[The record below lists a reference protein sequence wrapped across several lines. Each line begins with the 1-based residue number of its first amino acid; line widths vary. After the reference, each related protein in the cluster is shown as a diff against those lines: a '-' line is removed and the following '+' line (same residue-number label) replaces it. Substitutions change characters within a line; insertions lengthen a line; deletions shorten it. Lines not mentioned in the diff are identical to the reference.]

1 MELAATILCVVCSF
15 ILSANLIFCSTAS
28 LETDRMA
35 LFTFKGGISSDPL
48 GALSS
53 WNRTLHLCEWKGVR
67 CGRRHKRVT
76 VLDLSGQQVE
86 GSISPA
92 ISNLSFLREIHL
104 QENSFSGQIPQEISR
119 LFRLSHLNMSY
130 NLLGGHVPVNLTR
143 CSNLI
148 VIDLEDNQLTGKIPE
163 ELSTLSKLL
172 WLNLKT
178 NDITGRIPPS
188 LGNLSSLT
196 HLVLMENNLEGSIP
210 DAITRIEGLEYFD
223 LSLNK
228 LSGTVP
234 PSLYN
239 VSSIKVIAMTG
250 NQLYG
255 SLPSNIGLFLPN
267 LQHILLADN
276 QFTGRFPESLSNA
289 SRLKMLNFAM
299 NNFTGPM
306 PANLGSL
313 VYLQRLG
320 VWGNQLGTG
329 KDDDLGFITSLTNC
343 SHLTLLVARQN
354 RFGGV
359 LPRSIVNLSTQLRIL
374 SLGHN
379 QIVGSIP
386 SQIGNLFNLQ
396 ILSLG
401 FNNITGTIPDSIG
414 NLTQLSQLGL
424 GQNNLQG
431 SIPSTLGN
439 CQNLTL
445 LMLAQN
451 NLNGTI
457 PKEVICLSSLP
468 KLPNPSQNSLP
479 GYLPWEVSYSDK
491 LGMLDVSENKLSG
504 EIPITL
510 GKCQTLAEL
519 YMQGNKFEGTIPP
532 FFSSLTAIEVLDLSN
547 NNFSGNIPNY
557 LQGFHSLTYL
567 NLSFNNLEGE
577 VPKQGIFRDASAFS
591 VIGNDNLCGGI
602 PKLQLPACPILANE
616 KQEKSLVSR
625 VIIPIMSSALC
636 LIFLLCSIF
645 ALYWIRNSR
654 KKPSPTSSM
663 DGRHLKVSYAELFE
677 ATDGFSSANLIGAGS
692 YGSVYKGILGPD
704 ENVVAVKVFNL
715 QLRRSSKS
723 FMAECEALRNIRHR
737 NLVKIITCC
746 SSIDFRG
753 NDFKALVFELMK
765 NGSLEKWLH
774 PKMNRQRRL
783 NHLNFIKRL
792 NIAID
797 VASALDYLHHHCHMP
812 IAHCDLKP
820 GNILLDEDMN
830 AHVADFGL
838 ARFHSRIVPE
848 SSKEQSST
856 IGLKGT
862 IGYIAPEYGTGGRV
876 SMEGDV
882 YSFGILLLEIFTGK
896 RPIDDMFK
904 DGLTLHKFV
913 ETALPE
919 RQMEVVDPLLLK
931 DEEERAT
938 SSAGND
944 GDKISRLQECLTSI
958 LRIGVVCS
966 AESPRE
972 RMEMGDVAKEMNV
985 IRDIYLAVRIQGERR
1000 NRVSLLG
1007 EGPSYFSNS
1016 NLTRCMD
1023 LLAIDFNYN
1032 KLTGKIPEELSTLPK
1047 LFWLN
1052 LNVNDITGQIPPS
1065 LGNISSHTLL
1075 SLNRNHLEGS
1085 IPDTITQIESLK
1097 YLILYTNNLSG
1108 MVPPSLYNLSSNE
1121 IIELTDNLLYGT
1133 LPPDMGVFVP
1143 NIQGLY
1149 LGQNLFGGRIPVS
1162 LSNASQLNSLDLD
1175 ANYLIGS
1182 VPVNPGNLKNLELL
1196 NIWGNQLGA
1205 GKEDDLG
1212 FITSLTNCSHLRT
1225 LDASING
1232 FGGVLP
1238 RSIVNLSTELSFLA
1252 TGQNQIVGSI
1262 PSQIRNLFNLQSFG
1276 LEVNFTTA
1284 IDAHDLSIN
1293 NFSGKIPKYLETFQF
1308 LKYLNLS
1315 FNNLEGEVPKQGIFR
1330 NASAILVIGNDNLC
1344 GGIPELHLPA
1354 CPIPAKR
1361 KQRKSAVSRVISST
1375 LCLIFLLCVIAAL
1388 YWIRNSRKKPS
1399 HTSTMEGQLLKV
1411 SFPELFKATDGFSPA
1426 NLIGTGTYGSVY
1438 KGILG
1443 PDENVIAV
1451 KVRNLQLRRASKSFM
1466 AECEAL
1472 RNIRHRNLVKII
1484 TSCSSMDFSGND
1496 FKALVFEFMPNGS
1509 LEKWLHLNMNRQHQ
1523 LNSLNFIKRLNI
1535 AIDVASALDYL
1546 HHHYHMPISH
1556 CDLKPSNILLDED
1569 MNAHVGDFGLAR
1581 FQSRIVHNASNNQS
1595 NTIGLKGTIGY
1606 IAPEYGTGGHVSVEG
1621 DVYRFGIL
1629 LLEIFTGKSPTDDM
1643 FKDGLTLHKFAEMAL
1658 LEQLIE
1664 IVNLLLLLEDEEERA
1679 TTSARNGRD
1688 KISRFHECLM
1698 SILRIGVVCS
1708 AESPRERMKMGDVV
1722 KEMNVIR
1729 DIYLGVRI
1737 QGERRNIGDG
1747 PSHLSNY

>member
-1 MELAATILCVVCSF
+1 MNDIENKKFVYLLGTRRTPAQMELLATILCLVCSF
-15 ILSANLIFCSTAS
+15 ILSANLIFSSTAS
-28 LETDRMA
+28 LLGNETDQMA
-35 LFTFKGGISSDPL
+35 LFAFKRGIRNVPL

-53 WNRTLHLCEWKGVR
+53 WDDTLHFCEWEGVN
-67 CGRRHKRVT
+67 CGRWHKRVT
-76 VLDLSGQQVE
+76 VLDLRGQQLE

-92 ISNLSFLREIHL
+92 ISNLTFLREIHL
-104 QENSFSGQIPQEISR
+104 QENSFNGQIPQEIGR
-119 LFRLSHLNMSY
+119 LFKLRHLNMSH
-130 NLLGGHVPVNLTR
+130 NSLGGHVPVNITR
-143 CSNLI
+143 CSNLL
-148 VIDLEDNQLTGKIPE
+148 VIHLAYNQLTGKIPE

-172 WLNLKT
+172 LLNLGF
-178 NDITGRIPPS
+178 NSITGLIPSS
-188 LGNLSSLT
+188 LGNLSALT
-196 HLVLMENNLEGSIP
+196 HLSLMENNLEGSIP

-228 LSGTVP
+228 LS
-234 PSLYN
+234 
-239 VSSIKVIAMTG
+239 
-250 NQLYG
+250 
-255 SLPSNIGLFLPN
+255 
-267 LQHILLADN
+267 DN

-320 VWGNQLGTG
+320 IWGNQLGTG

-359 LPRSIVNLSTQLRIL
+359 LPRSIVNLSTELRIL
-374 SLGHN
+374 SLEQN

-424 GQNNLQG
+424 EQNNLQG

-457 PKEVICLSSLP
+457 PKEVICLSSFP

-504 EIPITL
+504 EIPIL

-519 YMQGNKFEGTIPP
+519 YMQGNKFEGTNPP
-532 FFSSLTAIEVLDLSN
+532 FFSLTAIEVLDLSN

-557 LQGFHSLTYL
+557 RQFLSLTYL

-602 PKLQLPACPILANE
+602 PELQLPACPILANE

-625 VIIPIMSSALC
+625 VIILIMSSALC

-774 PKMNRQRRL
+774 PNMNRQRRL

-882 YSFGILLLEIFTGK
+882 YSFGILLLEIFTRK
-896 RPIDDMFK
+896 CPTDDMFK

-913 ETALPE
+913 EKALLE

-938 SSAGND
+938 SSAGTD
-944 GDKISRLQECLTSI
+944 GDKISLLQECLMSI

-972 RMEMGDVAKEMNV
+972 RMKMGDVANEMNA

-1007 EGPSYFSNS
+1007 EGPSY
-1016 NLTRCMD
+1016 
-1023 LLAIDFNYN
+1023 
-1032 KLTGKIPEELSTLPK
+1032 
-1047 LFWLN
+1047 
-1052 LNVNDITGQIPPS
+1052 
-1065 LGNISSHTLL
+1065 
-1075 SLNRNHLEGS
+1075 
-1085 IPDTITQIESLK
+1085 
-1097 YLILYTNNLSG
+1097 
-1108 MVPPSLYNLSSNE
+1108 
-1121 IIELTDNLLYGT
+1121 
-1133 LPPDMGVFVP
+1133 
-1143 NIQGLY
+1143 
-1149 LGQNLFGGRIPVS
+1149 
-1162 LSNASQLNSLDLD
+1162 
-1175 ANYLIGS
+1175 
-1182 VPVNPGNLKNLELL
+1182 
-1196 NIWGNQLGA
+1196 
-1205 GKEDDLG
+1205 
-1212 FITSLTNCSHLRT
+1212 
-1225 LDASING
+1225 
-1232 FGGVLP
+1232 
-1238 RSIVNLSTELSFLA
+1238 
-1252 TGQNQIVGSI
+1252 
-1262 PSQIRNLFNLQSFG
+1262 
-1276 LEVNFTTA
+1276 
-1284 IDAHDLSIN
+1284 
-1293 NFSGKIPKYLETFQF
+1293 
-1308 LKYLNLS
+1308 
-1315 FNNLEGEVPKQGIFR
+1315 
-1330 NASAILVIGNDNLC
+1330 
-1344 GGIPELHLPA
+1344 
-1354 CPIPAKR
+1354 
-1361 KQRKSAVSRVISST
+1361 
-1375 LCLIFLLCVIAAL
+1375 
-1388 YWIRNSRKKPS
+1388 
-1399 HTSTMEGQLLKV
+1399 
-1411 SFPELFKATDGFSPA
+1411 
-1426 NLIGTGTYGSVY
+1426 
-1438 KGILG
+1438 
-1443 PDENVIAV
+1443 
-1451 KVRNLQLRRASKSFM
+1451 
-1466 AECEAL
+1466 
-1472 RNIRHRNLVKII
+1472 
-1484 TSCSSMDFSGND
+1484 
-1496 FKALVFEFMPNGS
+1496 
-1509 LEKWLHLNMNRQHQ
+1509 
-1523 LNSLNFIKRLNI
+1523 
-1535 AIDVASALDYL
+1535 
-1546 HHHYHMPISH
+1546 
-1556 CDLKPSNILLDED
+1556 
-1569 MNAHVGDFGLAR
+1569 
-1581 FQSRIVHNASNNQS
+1581 
-1595 NTIGLKGTIGY
+1595 
-1606 IAPEYGTGGHVSVEG
+1606 
-1621 DVYRFGIL
+1621 
-1629 LLEIFTGKSPTDDM
+1629 
-1643 FKDGLTLHKFAEMAL
+1643 
-1658 LEQLIE
+1658 
-1664 IVNLLLLLEDEEERA
+1664 
-1679 TTSARNGRD
+1679 
-1688 KISRFHECLM
+1688 
-1698 SILRIGVVCS
+1698 
-1708 AESPRERMKMGDVV
+1708 
-1722 KEMNVIR
+1722 
-1729 DIYLGVRI
+1729 
-1737 QGERRNIGDG
+1737 
-1747 PSHLSNY
+1747 LSNY